1 MQKVQV
7 FERVIDKVSVLMV
20 ALGVLLAG
28 ATLVLGA

>member
-7 FERVIDKVSVLMV
+7 FERVIDKVSVLLV